1 MYIKEIIE
9 IIKEINPYID
19 IDENTEL
26 IESEILD
33 SLSVVYIV
41 TELEDKYGI
50 YVDEKLVL
58 PENFK
63 TATLIGKMLAKCAEN
78 NNKF

>member
-1 MYIKEIIE
+1 MYIEEIIA

-63 TATLIGKMLAKCAEN
+63 TATLISNMIVKCAEK

>member
-1 MYIKEIIE
+1 MYSREIVE
-9 IIKEINPYID
+9 ILKEINPYIE

-33 SLSVVYIV
+33 SLSIIYIV
-41 TELEDKYGI
+41 TQLEDRFGI

-63 TATLIGKMLAKCAEN
+63 TVMDINEMLQKCSSE
-78 NNKF
+78 KRIY

>member
-1 MYIKEIIE
+1 MYINEIIE
-9 IIKEINPYID
+9 ILKEINPYID
-19 IDENTEL
+19 IEEDTEL

-33 SLSVVYIV
+33 SLSTIFLV
-41 TELEDKYGI
+41 TQLEDKFGI

-63 TATLIGKMLAKCAEN
+63 TVKLINAMLQKCAEQRTV
-78 NNKF
+78 